1 MPEPASRARL
11 LDHLVLPVRAVSQA
25 GQRLQSLG
33 FTVAPVARHPFGTE
47 NACVFFADGTYLEPL
62 GVADE
67 TACADTAK
75 AGNVFTARDRA
86 FRFRRGP
93 EGLSAIVFKTTDASL
108 DDNLFETE
116 GMSGGRMLQFSRAF
130 SMPDGLEHEATFKLA
145 FASDLRSPDLF
156 AFTCQRINVPAAGEA
171 LTVHDNGV
179 TGIARVLL
187 SEPDPQAF
195 RDYLALASGQAH
207 PSAGPHGL
215 EFDTGNARISVM
227 TPETL
232 ESRYGL
238 RVCGHGRG
246 LAGRAIVFHAAA
258 LDALAELLA
267 GNGIDHLR
275 TKDHILVPH
284 ADGQAVPFIFKERP

>member
-1 MPEPASRARL
+1 MPEPAAKARL

-25 GQRLQSLG
+25 GQRLRSLG

-67 TACADTAK
+67 AACAETAK

-93 EGLSAIVFKTTDASL
+93 EGLSSIVFKTTDASL

-130 SMPDGLEHEATFKLA
+130 RMPDGSEHEATFKLA

-156 AFTCQRINVPAAGEA
+156 AFTCQRINVPAVGEA
-171 LTVHDNGV
+171 LTAHDNGV

-195 RDYLALASGQAH
+195 RDYLTLASGQAH
-207 PSAGPHGL
+207 PVAGPHGL
-215 EFDTGNARISVM
+215 VFDTSNAQIAVM
-227 TPETL
+227 NPERL
-232 ESRYGL
+232 EGLYGL
-238 RVCGHGRG
+238 RACRHGRG
-246 LAGRAIVFHAAA
+246 LTGRAIVFHATS
-258 LDALAELLA
+258 LDAVAELFA
-267 GNGIDHLR
+267 ANGVDHTR

-284 ADGQAVPFIFKERP
+284 ADGQAVPFIFEERP